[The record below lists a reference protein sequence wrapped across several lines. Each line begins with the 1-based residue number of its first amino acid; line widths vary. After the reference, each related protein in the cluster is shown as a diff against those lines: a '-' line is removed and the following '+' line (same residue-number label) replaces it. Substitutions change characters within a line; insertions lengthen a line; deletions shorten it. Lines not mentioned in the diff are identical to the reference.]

1 MTSRS
6 VHLLLLGLIL
16 GAATAYVYASVQSG
30 ARRAA
35 LASEARDRLVSGQ
48 AASDPHAG
56 LSDAD
61 MLEMFEQAMATTPDD
76 PDLLTR
82 YATFLFDLRRFAE
95 AADAFERALVPNPQD
110 AEIRT
115 YMATSLYAA
124 GERERAMREFETAL
138 EADPEQILA
147 LHNLALGYLD
157 LDGDPDQATEV
168 LHRIE
173 AIDPAYEGL
182 ASLRQRIEAA
192 RLD

>member
-16 GAATAYVYASVQSG
+16 GAATAYVYASVQTG

-35 LASEARDRLVSGQ
+35 LASEARDRLVSG
-48 AASDPHAG
+48 ATSDPHAG

-61 MLEMFEQAMATTPDD
+61 MLEMFEQALATTPDD
-76 PDLLTR
+76 PELLTR

-95 AADAFERALVPNPQD
+95 AAEAFDRALVSNPQD

-124 GERERAMREFETAL
+124 GERERAMREFEIAL
-138 EADPEQILA
+138 ETDPAQILA

-157 LDGDPDQATEV
+157 LDGDPDQATEL

-173 AIDPAYEGL
+173 EIDPAYEGL

-192 RLD
+192 RQD